1 MTLDSAVGMVVAAT
15 PETVLDAETP
25 GLVPDGTSEAPV
37 GGVESEEAVAVAI
50 GASGV
55 ALDFTASVLTGAAEE
70 LAA

>member
-1 MTLDSAVGMVVAAT
+1 MTLDSAVGMLVAAT

-55 ALDFTASVLTGAAEE
+55 ALDFTASVLVGAAEE